1 MDDRKRRKDDLIK
14 ELVRLRTKVARLN
27 KALSRTTITNL
38 NTKIDSREKR
48 MEESLRQ
55 SKKFHRSLMQT
66 ALDGIW
72 INNLEGQILDLNQA
86 YCKMTGYSRDE
97 LLKMSISDIEAKKIL
112 RIQPGTSNKSF
123 SKDMTD
129 LNHAIGEKTA
139 RLSMLK

>member
-38 NTKIDSREKR
+38 NTKIGSREKR

-55 SKKFHRSLMQT
+55 SKKFHRSLIQT
-66 ALDGIW
+66 ALDGVW

-97 LLKMSISDIEAKKIL
+97 I
-112 RIQPGTSNKSF
+112 
-123 SKDMTD
+123 
-129 LNHAIGEKTA
+129 
-139 RLSMLK
+139 

>member
-55 SKKFHRSLMQT
+55 SKKFHRSLIQT
-66 ALDGIW
+66 ALDGVW
-72 INNLEGQILDLNQA
+72 INNLEGQILDLNQIIV
-86 YCKMTGYSRDE
+86 
-97 LLKMSISDIEAKKIL
+97 LVL
-112 RIQPGTSNKSF
+112 
-123 SKDMTD
+123 
-129 LNHAIGEKTA
+129 
-139 RLSMLK
+139 